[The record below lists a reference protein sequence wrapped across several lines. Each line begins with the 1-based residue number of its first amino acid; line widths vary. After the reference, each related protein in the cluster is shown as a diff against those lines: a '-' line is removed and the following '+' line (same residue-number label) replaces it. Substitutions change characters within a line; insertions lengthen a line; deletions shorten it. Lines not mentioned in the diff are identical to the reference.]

1 LEIKIG
7 DTFRRTTKITDERIR
22 QFAAASGDTNSVHLD
37 EEYAKTTRFGKRIA
51 HGMLT
56 ASLISS
62 ILGNDYPG
70 VGTIYLSQTA
80 KFKTPVFID
89 DEITASVEVTNYR
102 EDKRIVTL
110 KTLCTNQDEVVVVE
124 GEAVV
129 IAPEA

>member
-7 DTFRRTTKITDERIR
+7 DTFSRTTVMTDERIR
-22 QFAAASGDTNSVHLD
+22 NYAEACGDTNSVHLD
-37 EEYAKTTRFGKRIA
+37 DEYAKTTRFGKRIA

-56 ASLISS
+56 ASLISA

-80 KFKTPVFID
+80 KFKAPVFID
-89 DEITASVEVTNYR
+89 DAITAAVEVTAYR

-110 KTLCTNQDEVVVVE
+110 KTTCTNQDGVLVVE

-129 IAPEA
+129 IAP